1 LKKFMQEF
9 RDFVATGNMV
19 ELAVAFILA
28 VAVKAVIDAFV
39 EQVALPIIAG
49 IVGKPNFDEVLA
61 FSIDD
66 ARVRIGAV
74 LTQIV
79 NLILV
84 GLVLFLA
91 IKAYNRFRKQPEAAA
106 SGPTEIELL
115 TEIRDELRGRR

>member
-1 LKKFMQEF
+1 
-9 RDFVATGNMV
+9 MV
-19 ELAVAFILA
+19 ELAVEFVLGL
-28 VAVKAVIDAFV
+28 AVKAVIDAVV

-49 IVGKPNFDEVLA
+49 IVGKPNFDEVFA
-61 FSIDD
+61 FNIDD

-91 IKAYNRFRKQPEAAA
+91 IKAYNRFRKPPAAA
-106 SGPTEIELL
+106 PAGPSEIELL
-115 TEIRDELRGRR
+115 TEIRDELRARR